1 MGVSYFFS
9 DKFLL
14 GCLDQGLQTMPY
26 GILTVTKG
34 ASGTTPRAGR
44 GLEKLT
50 GQVSWVWGLLT
61 TTITQLVS
69 LLLVVNT

>member
-9 DKFLL
+9 NKFLL

-34 ASGTTPRAGR
+34 ASGTTPRAG
-44 GLEKLT
+44 
-50 GQVSWVWGLLT
+50 
-61 TTITQLVS
+61 
-69 LLLVVNT
+69 